1 LNVDVKSS
9 KNENPAVSE
18 AFRNGGILIAICSSS
33 VKKIIR
39 TLAVRQGRNED
50 KWSKVQPFNQHF
62 VTVGSKWSFAD
73 HHFEQI

>member
-18 AFRNGGILIAICSSS
+18 VSRNGGIFIAICSSS
-33 VKKIIR
+33 VKNIR
-39 TLAVRQGRNED
+39 ALAVRQGRNED

-73 HHFEQI
+73 QHFEQI